1 MAQHDYIISNAS
13 GAAVRADLNSALL
26 AIASQNSGATAPSAT
41 YAYMPW
47 ADTTAG
53 LLKFRNAANTDWVTV
68 GTLASVNLGLL
79 PAPGSAGTAD
89 QVLGTNGSGV
99 QSWVTRARMV
109 LDTAKASTSG
119 TAVEFPDIPS
129 WANKI
134 TMSLRTVSTNGSA
147 IPQVQLG
154 TSGGYATSG
163 YASMA
168 MAVAGV
174 SAAAAA
180 ASTGLVMSTGGAA
193 ANSYN
198 GLVHIV
204 RVDATNWAM
213 SSIVSGASN
222 GGASAAGSVTLG
234 GQLDRVRL
242 TTTGADTFDAGSVNI
257 LYEG

>member
-1 MAQHDYIISNAS
+1 MATQAELNAVDTAKANAS
-13 GAAVRADLNSALL
+13 
-26 AIASQNSGATAPSAT
+26 AT
-41 YAYMPW
+41 
-47 ADTTAG
+47 
-53 LLKFRNAANTDWVTV
+53 
-68 GTLASVNLGLL
+68 VNLTGDQTVSGIKTFSSQPVL
-79 PAPGSAGTAD
+79 PQKLT
-89 QVLGTNGSGV
+89 
-99 QSWVTRARMV
+99 

-119 TAVEFPDIPS
+119 TSVDFTGIPS
-129 WANKI
+129 WVNRI
-134 TMSLRTVSTNGSA
+134 TMTLHSVSTSGSA

-154 TSGGYATSG
+154 TSGGFATSG

-180 ASTGLVMSTGGAA
+180 ASTGLVLSTGGAA

-198 GLVHIV
+198 GLVVIT
-204 RVDATNWAM
+204 RVDSTKWSM
-213 SSIVSGASN
+213 TSCVSGASN

-257 LYEG
+257 LYE